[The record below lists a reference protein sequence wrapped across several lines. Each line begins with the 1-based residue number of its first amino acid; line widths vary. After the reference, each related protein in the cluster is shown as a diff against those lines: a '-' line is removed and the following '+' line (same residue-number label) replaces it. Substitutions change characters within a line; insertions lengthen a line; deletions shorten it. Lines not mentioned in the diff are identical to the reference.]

1 MKGMNDESPT
11 DKEKIRTY
19 KRYDNGEIDEKE
31 TRAIFGDDLDRMES
45 DITEFEGVTK
55 STNSTSSD

>member
-1 MKGMNDESPT
+1 MNDESPT

-55 STNSTSSD
+55 NTNSTSPD